1 MTYSQIRS
9 SYAYIR
15 PRNTRERPGSG
26 NDLFCNIAM
35 ELILVILKMASRYPL
50 APFLHERCT
59 GNRAARCSRG
69 DVDVQMLL
77 PFIFEQL
84 LRLYL
89 HIHAGTYISQCTYKN
104 TCHFIRTRHV
114 TLSKVWKYNGRASR
128 DFKRSTNL
136 KGSWCPKQLFLK
148 KRRIQFPV
156 AVPASKNASAL
167 NPLISRVKSGCY
179 LSQCHGGWG
188 TGFQLTDA

>member
-9 SYAYIR
+9 WYAYIR

-89 HIHAGTYISQCTYKN
+89 HIHACTYISQCTYKN
-104 TCHFIRTRHV
+104 TCHFIRTLHV
-114 TLSKVWKYNGRASR
+114 TLSKV
-128 DFKRSTNL
+128 
-136 KGSWCPKQLFLK
+136 
-148 KRRIQFPV
+148 
-156 AVPASKNASAL
+156 
-167 NPLISRVKSGCY
+167 
-179 LSQCHGGWG
+179 
-188 TGFQLTDA
+188 